1 MQDNKSER
9 PSYFS
14 ITPANVR
21 YDKSLPPSARLLY
34 GELAEQAND
43 AGYCGESNRYFA
55 ELYDVTPQA
64 ISKWVNMLAKKKYVR
79 LEYVREGREIKGRL
93 IHMMYQQ
100 IPNR

>member
-34 GELAEQAND
+34 GELTALANME
-43 AGYCGESNRYFA
+43 GYCCASNRYFA

-64 ISKWVNMLAKKKYVR
+64 VSKWVNLLAEKKYIR
-79 LEYVREGREIKGRL
+79 LEYVHNGKEIKERR
-93 IHMMYQQ
+93 IYIIIFQEV
-100 IPNR
+100 